1 MPAESTATAA
11 LWQQEQR
18 RRFLLQQLGITPLIS
33 CPHIPGAANSRLFA
47 PTEAPPVNPVVQDH
61 TSLSHSP
68 SAPSESNAQSTLT
81 ALKQAVASSG
91 NVLTT
96 PSPGHDGQDT
106 PTVRIEM
113 AEAVSFS
120 LLIASTGPFLWVEHL
135 PDALITREQLQL
147 LQAIAFAVVGP
158 DTQLGHR
165 QFDWPLVATPQIPK
179 DLVTARQSVAG
190 HLTRWAREQSAQTL
204 VTCGDETRRF
214 ITDIPGLS
222 LLSIPSL
229 HGMLTN
235 PSLKREAWQHLRP
248 LVKR

>member
-11 LWQQEQR
+11 LWQHEQR

-33 CPHIPGAANSRLFA
+33 RPHIPGAATSRLFA
-47 PTEAPPVNPVVQDH
+47 PTEAPPVKPVVQDRP
-61 TSLSHSP
+61 SQSHSP
-68 SAPSESNAQSTLT
+68 SDSNAQSTLA
-81 ALKQAVASSG
+81 ALKQAVASTG
-91 NVLTT
+91 NVVTT
-96 PSPGHDGQDT
+96 PSPGHDGQVT
-106 PTVRIEM
+106 PTVRTEM
-113 AEAVSFS
+113 AEAISFS

-147 LQAIAFAVVGP
+147 LQAIALTIVGP

-165 QFDWPLVATPQIPK
+165 QFDWPLVETPQIPK

-214 ITDIPGLS
+214 ITEIPGLS

-229 HGMLTN
+229 HSMLTN